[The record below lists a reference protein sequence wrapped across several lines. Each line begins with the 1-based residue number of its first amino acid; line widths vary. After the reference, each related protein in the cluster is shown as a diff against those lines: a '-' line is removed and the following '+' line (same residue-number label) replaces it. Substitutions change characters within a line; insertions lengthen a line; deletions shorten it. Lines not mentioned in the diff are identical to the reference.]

1 VVVST
6 QWRSIPSLGSGKQ
19 GHHWHCLTTK
29 FYTLVGTVRAVEIYS
44 PINTS
49 PPLEIHG
56 RDESGGGVKSGFK
69 EQKLHI

>member
-1 VVVST
+1 
-6 QWRSIPSLGSGKQ
+6 
-19 GHHWHCLTTK
+19 LTTK